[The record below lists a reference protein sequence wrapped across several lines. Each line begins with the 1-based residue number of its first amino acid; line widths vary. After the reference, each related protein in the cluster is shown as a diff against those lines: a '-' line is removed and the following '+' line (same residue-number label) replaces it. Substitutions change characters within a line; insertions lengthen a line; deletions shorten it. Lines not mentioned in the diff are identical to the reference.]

1 VGRDA
6 DCDLERRGA
15 EQWAAHAQ
23 DGTAALLTSIG
34 AAARGANAAGHTN
47 LMLAAKRGDG
57 EAVAALLRAGAA
69 PRAADASQRT
79 ALHYAL
85 EYGTRKRL
93 NTCRKGWVGGHVR
106 CVAALVAA
114 LQQGGAGAPAADGD
128 GGGGGGG
135 GGGEGEGE
143 GEPHTLAEVLQLR
156 SVKGGEGWTPVQLA
170 ALHNNHLELGELL
183 RLLRAGGT
191 ASGGAGSAA
200 GGGTAAA
207 AAAVNGAVRGGSGD
221 TALTIAARN
230 GYKEVTVQLLEA
242 GAAVGA
248 RSSNG
253 MTPLHWCARGHK
265 AGDGGAAHTAAVAY
279 LLSFGADVEATA
291 GASGVTPL
299 LVACQARNADAVRV
313 LVHHG
318 AGVNARTVPQGLS
331 PLMLAVSQSDAG
343 SVAALLAAGADAEAR
358 NPPEQGG
365 FNALDIARDAAHK
378 AAEGSAEVL
387 RTLEQHVAAGGSRAA
402 GVGVSVGGDGG
413 APSSLN
419 AALPAVSASVCAV
432 VLLLLA
438 MRHCRHRRSGG
449 GKARSQ

>member
-1 VGRDA
+1 MGRDA

-23 DGTAALLTSIG
+23 DGTAALLASIG
-34 AAARGANAAGHTN
+34 AAARGANDAGHTN

-69 PRAADASQRT
+69 PRAADASRRT

-114 LQQGGAGAPAADGD
+114 LQQGDAGAAPAADGD
-128 GGGGGGG
+128 GGGGAGGDG
-135 GGGEGEGE
+135 EGEGEGE
-143 GEPHTLAEVLQLR
+143 GEPRTLAEVLQLR

-183 RLLRAGGT
+183 RLLRAAGGT
-191 ASGGAGSAA
+191 ASGSAGSAGAA
-200 GGGTAAA
+200 GA

-230 GYKEVTVQLLEA
+230 GFKEVTVQLLEA

-253 MTPLHWCARGHK
+253 MTALHWCARGHQ
-265 AGDGGAAHTAAVAY
+265 AGDGGGAHTAAVAY
-279 LLSFGADVEATA
+279 LLSFSADVEATA

-299 LVACQARNADAVRV
+299 LAACQARNADAVRV
-313 LVHHG
+313 LLHHG
-318 AGVNARTVPQGLS
+318 ADVNARTLPQGLS
-331 PLMLAVSQSDAG
+331 PLMLAASESDAG

-378 AAEGSAEVL
+378 AAEGSVEVL
-387 RTLEQHVAAGGSRAA
+387 RALEQHVAAGGSRAEA
-402 GVGVSVGGDGG
+402 GVGGGGG

-419 AALPAVSASVCAV
+419 AVLPAVSASVCAV